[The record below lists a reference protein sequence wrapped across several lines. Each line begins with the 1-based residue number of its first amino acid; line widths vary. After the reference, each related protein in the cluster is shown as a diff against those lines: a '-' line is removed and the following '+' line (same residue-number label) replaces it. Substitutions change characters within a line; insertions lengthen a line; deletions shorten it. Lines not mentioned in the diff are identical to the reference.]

1 MNVIKTI
8 KFDLPI
14 DGVKVKTLVE
24 LQQHFTTEILDLY
37 KNGLL
42 ARWLQAQ
49 GLNDQLSAVNSLS
62 LLNNDALLLNSLCE
76 VFNVVIDDIELITQ
90 LANYHV
96 SGIKI
101 DPDQLSYKAKYEA
114 LTQQAK
120 PQGKIMGFDG
130 EFVGPEIDINMLERM
145 HKHHTGEDIILVPVH
160 ISKAETTYD
169 LKDEDVQNQTNYRQ
183 AVGSVV
189 SYGETVFKFC
199 VQKNAHA
206 DKQEAFACAPC
217 DGILYKKVR
226 VTSNSLIAF
235 YYNANGN
242 GMLANLDPIV
252 VAYLRVDC

>member
-1 MNVIKTI
+1 MHVIKTI

-49 GLNDQLSAVNSLS
+49 GLNDQLSAVNALS
-62 LLNNDALLLNSLCE
+62 LLNNDALLLSSLCE
-76 VFNVVIDDIELITQ
+76 VFNVVVDDVELITQ

-101 DPDQLSYKAKYEA
+101 DPEQLSYKAKYEA

-120 PQGKIMGFDG
+120 PQGKIMGFGG
-130 EFVGPEIDINMLERM
+130 EFVGPEIDINMLTKM
-145 HKHHTGEDIILVPVH
+145 HKYHTGEDIILVPVH
-160 ISKAETTYD
+160 ISKAEGTNYY
-169 LKDEDVQNQTNYRQ
+169 LKDEDVQKQTNYQQ

-189 SYGETVFKFC
+189 SYGQTVFDFC
-199 VQKNAHA
+199 FQEKYSAVKH
-206 DKQEAFACAPC
+206 EAFACAPC
-217 DGILYKKVR
+217 AGILYKKVR
-226 VTSNSLIAF
+226 VTVKSLSN
-235 YYNANGN
+235 
-242 GMLANLDPIV
+242 ANLDPIV